1 MLVCQEILTKKRFV
15 GQETLTKTL
24 LQQKTASITQLEE
37 RQ

>member
-1 MLVCQEILTKKRFV
+1 MMACQETLTKKRLA

-24 LQQKTASITQLEE
+24 LPQKTASITQLEE